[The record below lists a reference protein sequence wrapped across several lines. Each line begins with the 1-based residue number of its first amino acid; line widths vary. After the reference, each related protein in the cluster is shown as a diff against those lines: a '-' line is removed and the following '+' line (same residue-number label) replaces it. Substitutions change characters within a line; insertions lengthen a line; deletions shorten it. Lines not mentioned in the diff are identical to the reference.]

1 MQLVSWHLS
10 MSGATPNPSTTNS
23 KNITSINFFMN
34 ILILAVQDHLHIK
47 IKFPVLTEL
56 VIRDV
61 TAV

>member
-1 MQLVSWHLS
+1 
-10 MSGATPNPSTTNS
+10 
-23 KNITSINFFMN
+23 MN